1 MSIKPLCLI
10 FCIFLPA
17 IIIAQEYLFKQPR
30 DAKVEI
36 NTKSLPWLL
45 KVDFLSINCFDAEKN
60 LLLNQSKADFY
71 VKLALMQKLGL
82 ESGETLQIE
91 EKKRISENL
100 VRNRFHAK
108 FEIPNPPLVVKSGS
122 SSNDSSSSGGVS
134 KDNVRLIL
142 GKSDLLARKKDVF
155 DTIETLGKISQTQ
168 FPIAP
173 KKGSSNAETEM
184 FLNSIAD
191 FEDKSLRDYE
201 SLENEIEA
209 DKLLLSSERKELLEK
224 LNSEKSKLL
233 NELATH
239 AQKVVDES

>member
-1 MSIKPLCLI
+1 MSIKPHWFLLFIC
-10 FCIFLPA
+10 LPA
-17 IIIAQEYLFKQPR
+17 VVKAEEFNFKQPR
-30 DAKVEI
+30 DARILV
-36 NTKSLPWLL
+36 NGNSLPWLVE
-45 KVDFLSINCFDAEKN
+45 VDFISINCFDAEKN
-60 LLLNQSKADFY
+60 ILLNRSKSDFY
-71 VKLALMQKLGL
+71 VKLALIQKLGIG
-82 ESGETLQIE
+82 SGETLQIE
-91 EKKRISENL
+91 GKKRISENV
-100 VRNRFHAK
+100 VRNRYHAK

-122 SSNDSSSSGGVS
+122 SSNDSSSSGRVS
-134 KDNVRLIL
+134 KDNVRPIL

-155 DTIETLGKISQTQ
+155 DTIETLGKISQMQ

-173 KKGSSNAETEM
+173 KKGSSNAETEV

>member
-1 MSIKPLCLI
+1 MSIKLVWFVFLI
-10 FCIFLPA
+10 SLPA
-17 IIIAQEYLFKQPR
+17 FVKAEEFNFKQPR
-30 DAKVEI
+30 DARILV
-36 NTKSLPWLL
+36 NGNSLPWLVE
-45 KVDFLSINCFDAEKN
+45 VDFISINCFDAEKN
-60 LLLNQSKADFY
+60 LLLNRYKADFY
-71 VKLALMQKLGL
+71 VKLALIQKLGIG
-82 ESGETLQIE
+82 SGETLQIE
-91 EKKRISENL
+91 GTKRISENV
-100 VRNRFHAK
+100 VRNRYHAK
-108 FEIPNPPLVVKSGS
+108 LEIPKPPLAVKSGS
-122 SSNDSSSSGGVS
+122 SSNDSLSPGGVS
-134 KDNVRLIL
+134 KDNLKPIS

-155 DTIETLGKISQTQ
+155 DTIETLGKISQMQ

-173 KKGSSNAETEM
+173 KKGSSNAETEV

-239 AQKVVDES
+239 ARKVIDES